1 MKKEKGYK
9 APNNGKKIRR
19 LKFYL
24 ALSLTALITLATP
37 LTGVHT
43 ASTEDAKAQV
53 MKMSDPKQYA
63 RSIAK
68 EQYGW
73 TSEQYKCLGILWGK
87 ESAWNPKA
95 YNTIRVMGKNAG
107 GIPQLLGLDPDTPA
121 PRQIE
126 RGLAYIYYRY
136 DTPCKAWAFFKEN
149 NWH

>member
-1 MKKEKGYK
+1 MKATLFLLLTLGM
-9 APNNGKKIRR
+9 
-19 LKFYL
+19 LYL
-24 ALSLTALITLATP
+24 F
-37 LTGVHT
+37 
-43 ASTEDAKAQV
+43 
-53 MKMSDPKQYA
+53 SDPVKEPQTTISNVSVQKSWTKADSKAYA
-63 RSIAK
+63 RDRLSEWQD
-68 EQYGW
+68 EQW
-73 TSEQYKCLGILWGK
+73 SCLSKLWGK